1 MSHSAQR
8 LGKNRGAY
16 LGETIDINQVLRDDL
31 DAARKFGWQIEEMPV
46 SDQLDLLAFRR
57 VAGAPR
63 RRLYVSTGI
72 HGDEPAGPPAVR
84 RVVGEEHWARPPA
97 PLACPGPQPSR
108 SPL

>member
-31 DAARKFGWQIEEMPV
+31 DAARKFGWQIEEIPV
-46 SDQLDLLAFRR
+46 SDQLDLLAFRL

-63 RRLYVSTGI
+63 RRVPLSPGS
-72 HGDEPAGPPAVR
+72 PAAGP
-84 RVVGEEHWARPPA
+84 ARPPA
-97 PLACPGPQPSR
+97 GRRRLQETHSVRHARPRLCP
-108 SPL
+108 

>member
-31 DAARKFGWQIEEMPV
+31 DAARKFGWQIEEMAV
-46 SDQLDLLAFRR
+46 SNRLDLLAFRR

-63 RRLYVSTGI
+63 RRLYISTGI
-72 HGDEPAGPPAVR
+72 PGDEPAGPLAVR
-84 RVVGEEHWARPPA
+84 RVLPENQWPDQPDILTCPLPNPA
-97 PLACPGPQPSR
+97 
-108 SPL
+108 